1 MPVDKINGVHLYW
14 EMHGDEG
21 EPLVLVHGSWG
32 DHHNWDAVVPELAKT
47 FRVVTYDRRGHS
59 LSERL
64 SEQGNT
70 EEDVADLIALVEHLH
85 LTPAHIVGNSFG
97 AAISLKAAARRPD
110 VFRTLVIHEPPLF
123 GLIRDEQ
130 FLKNLLPVLNSRIE
144 AVMELI
150 AEKKEEAA
158 AELFVETVALG
169 EGSWQNLPPE
179 AKETFVYNA
188 STFYDENRDPGSL
201 QMDTTGLQAFR
212 KPALLTTG
220 TQSPPFFL
228 QVVETLVQALPQAG
242 RKVFTGA
249 GHVPHMSHPEEFV
262 GVVKNFCLVNAK
274 AAAGKLSV

>member
-1 MPVDKINGVHLYW
+1 MPVDKINGVRLYW
-14 EMHGDEG
+14 EMHGEEG

-32 DHHNWDAVVPELAKT
+32 DHHNWNAVVPELAKT

-70 EEDVADLIALVEHLH
+70 EEDVSDLFALVEHLQ
-85 LTPAHIVGNSFG
+85 LAPAHIVGNSFG
-97 AAISLKAAARRPD
+97 AAIILKAAARRPD

-123 GLIRDEQ
+123 GIIRDEH
-130 FLKNLLPVLNSRIE
+130 FLNNLLPVLNSRIE

-150 AEKKEEAA
+150 AGRKEEAA

-169 EGSWQNLPPE
+169 EGSWQKLPPE
-179 AKETFVYNA
+179 AKETFVFNA

-201 QMDTTGLQAFR
+201 QMDTTGLIGFR
-212 KPALLTTG
+212 KPALLTNG

-228 QVVETLVQALPQAG
+228 QVVETLLQSLPHAE
-242 RKVFTGA
+242 RRIFAGA
-249 GHVPHMSHPEEFV
+249 GHVPHMSHPEEYAE
-262 GVVKNFCLVNAK
+262 VVKSFCLVNAK
-274 AAAGKLSV
+274 APAGDLPD